1 MSNEIERLLDFR
13 KLHEGIFREI
23 NRAPSAQDG
32 ARESAQASVQ
42 EGALLAE
49 PQDNEPGSTVKP
61 RDMSRY
67 LARVESV
74 ARMLEQTKTHA
85 REMEIAVD
93 HLQQREMELE
103 SSLNEAAYRNS
114 QLEESFAAERN
125 RAARAQSMAAEAA
138 RRIQELE
145 AALAEA
151 NARADALTSAIE
163 KAFSDIVDKPSSGAA
178 AAA

>member
-1 MSNEIERLLDFR
+1 MSKEIERLLDFR

-23 NRAPSAQDG
+23 NRAPGLQ
-32 ARESAQASVQ
+32 ESVQ
-42 EGALLAE
+42 ESAPAEVE
-49 PQDNEPGSTVKP
+49 PQDNEPGGRVKA
-61 RDMSRY
+61 RDIVRY
-67 LARVESV
+67 LARVESF

-125 RAARAQSMAAEAA
+125 RAARAQTMAGEAA
-138 RRIQELE
+138 KRIQELE